1 MGEPEV
7 VEILVRLV
15 RKFDVMLVQEIVDVT
30 GKSVESLLQK
40 VNLHREG
47 AGVLLFVH
55 IRKSVKCDL

>member
-15 RKFDVMLVQEIVDVT
+15 RKFDVMLVQEVVDVT

-40 VNLHREG
+40 VNLRSEES
-47 AGVLLFVH
+47 GVC
-55 IRKSVKCDL
+55 R